1 MGVFILRTW
10 LEAKFINSDRG
21 AAMVEY
27 GFLLALIAI
36 IAISAVTLFG
46 GKVSEKFSSIASN
59 VG

>member
-1 MGVFILRTW
+1 MDVLIVRTW
-10 LEAKFINSDRG
+10 FEAKFISSDRG

-36 IAISAVTLFG
+36 IAIAAVSLFG
-46 GKVSEKFSSIASN
+46 GKVSDKFSSINSS